1 MIMLGVDSALLVRYR
16 PPGLTAGWEEQVRA
30 VRAVLTAVLLAPLL
44 VWGGTEAAAA
54 TVPDQWVSEY
64 AGGQNTSTNAGEQV
78 ISAATA
84 PQLAQAWQA
93 VNGGT
98 FVAPAIVGGVVY
110 QAANSGSASVAGSFV
125 ALSARTGQQLW
136 STSLEPNAQYY
147 RGQTVSGSIA
157 LLPFEGWHQLG
168 GITAIDLNTHQVL
181 WSRSR
186 PPSITDPGNDDG
198 TGGPIVVDSGRVYL
212 IAGNNDLSAYD
223 IQTGALL
230 WHLDPPDGIRGIA
243 AAGGRLYTAGF
254 AGGGGPGLVAYDGAT
269 GTQSWT
275 SPGLDGIP
283 VVVGNTVL
291 APTYQGVAAVA
302 AAGCGQASCP
312 HLWSAG
318 IANANPQDILV
329 GGADSNAFFVTATLS
344 DNTARLIRFSTATGA
359 RQQTINLAQPSGEI
373 PIRVADTVWL
383 MANSNEVIGWSASST
398 SSTPLKRIYLPANSY
413 GTVGGLAAASG
424 SLIVDVWSAGLTAY
438 RIPGT

>member
-1 MIMLGVDSALLVRYR
+1 MS
-16 PPGLTAGWEEQVRA
+16 A
-30 VRAVLTAVLLAPLL
+30 VRAVLAAVLLAPLL
-44 VWGGTEAAAA
+44 VWVGSEAAAA

-78 ISAATA
+78 ISAANA
-84 PQLAQAWQA
+84 PQLSQAWQVA
-93 VNGGT
+93 SGGT
-98 FVAPAIVGGVVY
+98 FVAPAIVDGVVY
-110 QAANSGSASVAGSFV
+110 QAVNSANASVAGSFV

-136 STSLEPNAQYY
+136 SIPLEPNAQYY
-147 RGQTVSGSIA
+147 RGQTISGGIA

-168 GITAIDLNTHQVL
+168 GITAINLATHQVL

-186 PPSITDPGNDDG
+186 PPSITNPGNDDG

-243 AAGGRLYTAGF
+243 AAGGTLYTAGYPS
-254 AGGGGPGLVAYDGAT
+254 AAGPGLAAYNGA
-269 GTQSWT
+269 GGSLSWT

-291 APTYQGVAAVA
+291 APTAQGVAAVA

-312 HLWSAG
+312 RLWSAG
-318 IANANPQDILV
+318 ITNANPQDILI
-329 GGADSNAFFVTATLS
+329 GGADSNTFFVSATLS
-344 DNTARLIRFSTATGA
+344 DNTARLMRFGTATGT

-383 MANSNEVIGWSASST
+383 MANSNEVIGWPAGST

-438 RIPGT
+438 RVPGT